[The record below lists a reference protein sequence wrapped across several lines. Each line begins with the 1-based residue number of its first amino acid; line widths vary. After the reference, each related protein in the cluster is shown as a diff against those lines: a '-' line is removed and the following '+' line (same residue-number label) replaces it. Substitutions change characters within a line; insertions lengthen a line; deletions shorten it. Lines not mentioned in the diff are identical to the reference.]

1 MAKYVALLRGI
12 APVGVNMQ
20 NEKLRGVLEGLGF
33 AGVQSVLSSGNIVF
47 EAGRPDVAA
56 WQTELEAAWP
66 RQLGFE
72 STTII
77 RSQAQL
83 EKLLAANP
91 FGGVAHGP
99 HTYLLVTFFKHK
111 PKLGFE
117 IPFHP
122 AGKTFRFVHF
132 QDKTLCSITETT
144 SSSNDPGGWIERQY
158 GKEITS
164 RTPLTV
170 ERIVKKM
177 AGG

>member
-12 APVGVNMQ
+12 APVGTNMQ

-33 AGVQSVLSSGNIVF
+33 GGVQSVLSSGNIVF
-47 EAGRPDVAA
+47 EAARADVAA
-56 WQTELEAAWP
+56 WEQQLDAAWP

-72 STTII
+72 ASTII
-77 RSQAQL
+77 RSQAQMQ
-83 EKLLAANP
+83 KLLAAQP
-91 FGGVAHGP
+91 FGNVGHSP

-117 IPFHP
+117 IPHQP
-122 AGKTFRFVHF
+122 DGKTFRFVYYA
-132 QDKTLCSITETT
+132 DKTLCSITETT
-144 SSSNDPGGWIERQY
+144 TSSNDPGGWIERQY

-170 ERIVKKM
+170 ERIVRKM
-177 AGG
+177 EQ